1 MIHLFH
7 LSVPCRARC
16 LNYTREAGRNPKIMP
31 TTTEILVAEQ
41 AKDRLSIQFYSE
53 GIFYKAYQ
61 QSAWLACLLL
71 NRFTVKKKLIKKAGQ
86 DVISIGFPKTS
97 LSKWTAGRRTY
108 VSDDKA
114 VIYINESE
122 YKGIQDKD
130 FNKWKDTISNECGP
144 TWELVL
150 YVMHRSRQMHL

>member
-1 MIHLFH
+1 
-7 LSVPCRARC
+7 
-16 LNYTREAGRNPKIMP
+16 MP